1 MVRFAPGSPNP
12 PFNSKSLP
20 PIHIFTIQGHPE
32 FTESIITAVVEQ
44 RAASGVIDAEAAAG
58 AEKRRFMKTD
68 GVDVVGKTI
77 WDIMLEAK

>member
-1 MVRFAPGSPNP
+1 
-12 PFNSKSLP
+12 LP